1 MTISST
7 VGTISKIV
15 FTCTA
20 NKGATYYGPDNL
32 SIAAGGVGTYST
44 ANNSKDGT
52 WRGNT
57 DNPVSTISFGTTAQC
72 RATKIVV
79 TVIDPPAAPTFSVVG
94 HSFTD
99 SFDLTITGPEGC
111 SLRWTTDG
119 SDPKGADAKTVLQN
133 TKTISIPA
141 ATTTVRAVAS
151 KSGTTGEE
159 TSATYTYMPK
169 TIVTINDAA
178 LTNTDVY
185 KSNIGGF
192 LRASIADEYEQGV
205 DGNVA
210 WSSSNKAV
218 ATIGSDGSVTLIGAG
233 TSTITASYAGQTDTY
248 QADSETY
255 NLTVTDSNPNAVG
268 SLANVYTVSKA
279 RAKIDVDKSLTTA
292 GVYVEG
298 VVHSV
303 VDDPTDLANGMLS
316 FDLTD
321 DGTTTLRCHQ
331 AKNKGNAGFT
341 AATDIAVGQKV
352 VVTGTLTYDNVN
364 ARYEVTDD
372 HLVSSMNPVKEVGTD
387 GWATYITT
395 DNLQFEQEQAFV
407 VSSVGTDVVLRTVTE
422 VPTGTPLI
430 LKGEGQKFAALLG
443 TAPAEVTNSLRVS
456 NGSDHGTTNDYVLGT
471 KEGVAGFYLR
481 SGTAL
486 TEGRVYLPADA
497 VSTEAHY
504 LGFSFEEEPSAIKD
518 LTPASSK
525 DDGVYYDL
533 MGRKVKNPANGLYIV
548 NGKKILR

>member
-1 MTISST
+1 MKKLYVGKVLSLLFVLLTSLGVHATDITFTAGIDKGSNGTSGNSDSMTKNGITISGTDLATTTPEYRIYSSSTLTISST

-57 DNPVSTISFGTTAQC
+57 DNPVS
-72 RATKIVV
+72 
-79 TVIDPPAAPTFSVVG
+79 VIDPPAAPTFSVTSC
-94 HSFTD
+94 SFTS
-99 SFDLTITGPEGC
+99 SFKMTITGPEGC
-111 SLRWTTDG
+111 SLRWTTNG
-119 SDPKGADAKTVLQN
+119 SDPKGNGAYTDYANSKE
-133 TKTISIPA
+133 IDIPA

-486 TEGRVYLPADA
+486 TAGKGR
-497 VSTEAHY
+497 
-504 LGFSFEEEPSAIKD
+504 
-518 LTPASSK
+518 
-525 DDGVYYDL
+525 
-533 MGRKVKNPANGLYIV
+533 
-548 NGKKILR
+548 